1 MNREAYEPR
10 YNAQPGATLP
20 VVRAGDPARGET
32 APRVVESMRWG
43 LVPSFTPPDERPDHF
58 RMFNARSETLAE
70 KPAFGRLLARK
81 RAVVLL
87 SGFYE
92 WRDEGGRGRDAVKQP
107 YYLHLSDDAPRP
119 LRCAAL
125 YDRWARANEPE
136 PVTTVTIVTVPA
148 SGPID
153 WLHDRM
159 PAVLAS
165 DEDVAAWLM
174 VDDGEK
180 RATKTKPS
188 TTSRIASRIASRR
201 PYDGKDLRW
210 YPVTTAMSKPD
221 FEGPRCCEPT
231 KREVERHAGSVA
243 GLFAK
248 VAAGTGTGMGTGTK
262 GTTGTT
268 GTTVGSVPSSETWK
282 RKNAHGGTG
291 ASPSKRPKAWRSPG
305 GGTRAGD
312 PTQRSVAGFFKP
324 SG

>member
-43 LVPSFTPPDERPDHF
+43 LVPSFTRPDDRPDFF

-70 KPAFGRLLARK
+70 KPAFARLLARK

-107 YYLHLSDDAPRP
+107 YYLHLSDDATRP

-125 YDRWARANEPE
+125 YDRWRRTDEPE
-136 PVTTVTIVTVPA
+136 PVTTVTIITVPA
-148 SGPID
+148 SGPIE

-159 PAVLAS
+159 PAVLAT
-165 DEDVAAWLM
+165 DEDVEAWLL

-180 RATKTKPS
+180 SATKTNPS
-188 TTSRIASRIASRR
+188 TSSRDELLR
-201 PYDGKDLRW
+201 PYEGKDLRW

-248 VAAGTGTGMGTGTK
+248 VAAGTGTGTGTGMTGTS

-268 GTTVGSVPSSETWK
+268 GTTVGSFPSPETSK
-282 RKNAHGGTG
+282 RKNVHGGAR

-305 GGTRAGD
+305 GGNRARD

>member
-1 MNREAYEPR
+1 M
-10 YNAQPGATLP
+10 
-20 VVRAGDPARGET
+20 
-32 APRVVESMRWG
+32 
-43 LVPSFTPPDERPDHF
+43 F

-180 RATKTKPS
+180 RERK
-188 TTSRIASRIASRR
+188 RIRR
-201 PYDGKDLRW
+201 RRRDRVADRVAPPYDGKDLQW
-210 YPVTTAMSKPD
+210 YPVTTAMSKPISRSAVLS
-221 FEGPRCCEPT
+221 P
-231 KREVERHAGSVA
+231 
-243 GLFAK
+243 
-248 VAAGTGTGMGTGTK
+248 
-262 GTTGTT
+262 
-268 GTTVGSVPSSETWK
+268 PSES
-282 RKNAHGGTG
+282 
-291 ASPSKRPKAWRSPG
+291 
-305 GGTRAGD
+305 
-312 PTQRSVAGFFKP
+312 
-324 SG
+324 

>member
-1 MNREAYEPR
+1 MGSR
-10 YNAQPGATLP
+10 P
-20 VVRAGDPARGET
+20 VIHPTRRT
-32 APRVVESMRWG
+32 TRS
-43 LVPSFTPPDERPDHF
+43 F

-180 RATKTKPS
+180 RATKTNLS
-188 TTSRIASRIASRR
+188 TTSRIASRTRR
-201 PYDGKDLRW
+201 VAPPVRREGSAVVPGDDGD
-210 YPVTTAMSKPD
+210 
-221 FEGPRCCEPT
+221 E
-231 KREVERHAGSVA
+231 
-243 GLFAK
+243 
-248 VAAGTGTGMGTGTK
+248 
-262 GTTGTT
+262 
-268 GTTVGSVPSSETWK
+268 
-282 RKNAHGGTG
+282 
-291 ASPSKRPKAWRSPG
+291 
-305 GGTRAGD
+305 
-312 PTQRSVAGFFKP
+312 
-324 SG
+324 

>member
-1 MNREAYEPR
+1 MGSR
-10 YNAQPGATLP
+10 P
-20 VVRAGDPARGET
+20 VIHPTRRT
-32 APRVVESMRWG
+32 TRS
-43 LVPSFTPPDERPDHF
+43 F

-125 YDRWARANEPE
+125 YDVWRRANEPE

-148 SGPID
+148 SGPIE

-165 DEDVAAWLM
+165 DEDVTAWLM

-180 RATKTKPS
+180 RATKSESVDDVENRVANRVAPPV
-188 TTSRIASRIASRR
+188 RR
-201 PYDGKDLRW
+201 EGSAVVPGDDGD
-210 YPVTTAMSKPD
+210 
-221 FEGPRCCEPT
+221 E
-231 KREVERHAGSVA
+231 
-243 GLFAK
+243 
-248 VAAGTGTGMGTGTK
+248 
-262 GTTGTT
+262 
-268 GTTVGSVPSSETWK
+268 
-282 RKNAHGGTG
+282 
-291 ASPSKRPKAWRSPG
+291 
-305 GGTRAGD
+305 
-312 PTQRSVAGFFKP
+312 
-324 SG
+324 

>member
-125 YDRWARANEPE
+125 YDVWRRANEPE

-148 SGPID
+148 SGPIE

-165 DEDVAAWLM
+165 DEVMLTIRPGEHGSTYGGNPLGCAVAIAALEVLRDERLAENSAAM
-174 VDDGEK
+174 GEILRRRLAAIDSPAIAEVRGRGLLNAVVVRPDGEG
-180 RATKTKPS
+180 RDASALCDALMHAGLLTKTTKEHIIRLAPPLVI
-188 TTSRIASRIASRR
+188 TEAEVDEAADI
-201 PYDGKDLRW
+201 
-210 YPVTTAMSKPD
+210 
-221 FEGPRCCEPT
+221 FEAQ
-231 KREVERHAGSVA
+231 V
-243 GLFAK
+243 
-248 VAAGTGTGMGTGTK
+248 
-262 GTTGTT
+262 
-268 GTTVGSVPSSETWK
+268 
-282 RKNAHGGTG
+282 
-291 ASPSKRPKAWRSPG
+291 
-305 GGTRAGD
+305 RAVFG
-312 PTQRSVAGFFKP
+312 
-324 SG
+324 